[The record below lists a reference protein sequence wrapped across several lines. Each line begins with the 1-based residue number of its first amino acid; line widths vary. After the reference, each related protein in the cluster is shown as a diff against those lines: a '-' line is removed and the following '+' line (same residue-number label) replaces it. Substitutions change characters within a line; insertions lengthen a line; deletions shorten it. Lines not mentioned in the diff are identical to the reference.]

1 MVLFLY
7 KREVSSYAKLI
18 KRKTGGS
25 GMETTINKIFEYFDE
40 EFFEERVEIDEWGN
54 YGAHYQGLALD
65 CYLDN
70 SVLGIDYLS
79 IEDYFETV
87 AGVSYCETDSLFAQ
101 YSKESLDIRLKVI
114 GAILTLVKVSTYHKS
129 SNDKI
134 ISKATSFLNRYGLEI
149 EEKSGILQIKNDYK
163 ISSGSYCDIYVFN
176 DQILKKQLKDIYR
189 AEPDWKKRF
198 RYEYENMLKLSQSA
212 YVLKVF
218 SYSENEDSYLMEKC
232 DCNIY
237 EYLNGNPFV
246 TDKLLLEV
254 IHEILLGM
262 KDVHDSGIIHRD
274 LHLGNILVKDGH
286 IILSD
291 FGLSK
296 DTMINHSLKSTS
308 TPKNSHYFM
317 DPVGFTSFT
326 SLDKLSD
333 IYSIGKIIDYITSG
347 TELNQKLSYI
357 IAKATHRDRKK
368 RYQTLDDL
376 IQDIDS
382 STKDIAEEEK
392 NRAIF
397 EKIRKAE
404 ITPDVEKFLLDLIQK
419 DELSYYI
426 VNNQLYNFGQLL
438 LTLQEMDQV
447 AALEELNRNYASATG
462 YGHFENYDLFASIAN
477 YIICNSKEL
486 RVQKYAYTLL
496 EGCSNY
502 RYRAAD
508 FLREINM
515 RYPMLGKQ
523 NS

>member
-1 MVLFLY
+1 
-7 KREVSSYAKLI
+7 
-18 KRKTGGS
+18 
-25 GMETTINKIFEYFDE
+25 MEITINKIFEYFDK
-40 EFFEERVEIDEWGN
+40 EFFEERVEINEWGI

-65 CYLDN
+65 CYLDE

-129 SNDKI
+129 NNDRI
-134 ISKATSFLNRYGLEI
+134 IGKATSFLNRYGLEI
-149 EEKSGILQIKNDYK
+149 EEKAGILQIINDCK
-163 ISSGSYCDIYVFN
+163 IFSGSYCDVYIFN

-189 AEPDWKKRF
+189 AKADWKKRF
-198 RYEYENMLKLSQSA
+198 RYEYENMLKLSQSS

-218 SYSENEDSYLMEKC
+218 NYSEDEDSYLMEKC
-232 DCNIY
+232 DCNIDD
-237 EYLNGNPFV
+237 YLSKNPFI
-246 TDKLLLEV
+246 TDEALLEI

-317 DPVGFTSFT
+317 DPVGFTSFK

-333 IYSIGKIIDYITSG
+333 IYSIGKIIEYITSK
-347 TELNQKLSYI
+347 TELNQKLSYV

-368 RYQTLDDL
+368 RYQTLNDL
-376 IQDIDS
+376 IEDIDN
-382 STKDIAEEEK
+382 STKDITEEEK
-392 NRAIF
+392 AQRIF
-397 EKIRKAE
+397 DKIKKSEMA
-404 ITPDVEKFLLDLIQK
+404 PDVEEFLLNLIQK
-419 DELSYYI
+419 NELSYYI
-426 VNNQLYNFGQLL
+426 VNNQLYNFGRLL
-438 LTLQEMDQV
+438 LTLQEMDQIV
-447 AALEELNRNYASATG
+447 ALEELNRNYASATG

-477 YIICNSKEL
+477 YVIRNSKEF
-486 RVQKYAYTLL
+486 RVQKHAYTLL
-496 EGCSNY
+496 EGCSKY

-508 FLREINM
+508 FLREINI